1 MKRSLVWKALI
12 IGALALLLV
21 IPLAMIEGQIRDR
34 SRRQAEV
41 AQDVAVGRQQVVGP
55 LLVLTYQEEVV
66 REEETTTSSGLVKRI
81 LALESRQKI
90 IVPRELVIEGQA
102 QVDERHRGV
111 FKVQAYDLAAQVRGT
126 FELPKGLGLPEG
138 RFAKIHGGKAALVLG
153 ISELRG
159 IKQKPVLD
167 WNGRNLEFAPGAV
180 GGILGHALHVDLG
193 NMADLDGKAIPF
205 SFPLDLKGSQDLSFA
220 PVAET
225 TRVSL
230 TSPWSTP
237 SFQGKFFATHREGPE
252 GFEATWEVVHLARS
266 LDAILN
272 GKPTTAESFGVAFL
286 EPVNIYLRSERA
298 VKYGFLF
305 VGLTFAAFFLFE
317 MLKRLAI
324 HPIQYLLV
332 GLALAF
338 FFLLLISLSERIPF
352 LAAYGVASTSCLGL
366 LGVYLSH
373 ALRSPGRGW
382 GFAGALAGMY
392 GALYAL
398 LVSEDNALLMGTL
411 MLFLALA
418 ALMIGTRKIDWYA
431 LTEDPKD
438 GAAPGT
444 P

>member
-1 MKRSLVWKALI
+1 MNRSLLWKSLI
-12 IGALALLLV
+12 IGALALLLL

-34 SRRQAEV
+34 SQRQAEV
-41 AQDVAVGRQQVVGP
+41 AQDVAVGRQQIIGP
-55 LLVLTYQEEVV
+55 LLVLTYQEEVMT
-66 REEETTTSSGLVKRI
+66 EETNKATGVVKRVF
-81 LALESRQKI
+81 ALEDRQKV
-90 IVPRELVIEGQA
+90 IVPRELNIEARA

-111 FKVQAYDLAAQVRGT
+111 FKVQAYDLAARARGT

-138 RFAKIHGGKAALVLG
+138 TLAKVHGGKASLVLG

-159 IKQKPVLD
+159 IKQRPVLD
-167 WNGRNLEFAPGAV
+167 WNGRKLAFAPGSV
-180 GGILGHALHVDLG
+180 GGILGHALHVELG
-193 NMADLDGKAIPF
+193 DMADLEGASIPF
-205 SFPLDLKGSQDLSFA
+205 SFPVDLKGSQDLSFA

-225 TRVSL
+225 TRVTL
-230 TSPWSTP
+230 RSPWSTP
-237 SFQGKFFATHREGPE
+237 SFRGKFFSTHQEGPE

-266 LDAILN
+266 LDAILTP
-272 GKPTTAESFGVAFL
+272 GEFTKESFGVAFL

-298 VKYGFLF
+298 AKYGFLF
-305 VGLTFAAFFLFE
+305 VGLTFSAFFLFE

-338 FFLLLISLSERIPF
+338 FFLLLLSLSERIPF

-366 LGVYLSH
+366 LGVYLTH

-382 GFAGALAGMY
+382 GFAGALAVMY

-418 ALMIGTRKIDWYA
+418 ALMVGTRKIDWYA
-431 LTEDPKD
+431 LTGDAKP
-438 GAAPGT
+438 GAAQG
-444 P
+444 